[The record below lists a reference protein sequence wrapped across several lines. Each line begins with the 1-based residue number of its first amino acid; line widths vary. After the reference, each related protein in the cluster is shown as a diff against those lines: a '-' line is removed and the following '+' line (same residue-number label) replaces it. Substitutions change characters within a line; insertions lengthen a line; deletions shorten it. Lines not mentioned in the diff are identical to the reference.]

1 MNEFLNEIL
10 GVESKFFEM
19 PHLITHFIIP
29 FILLGFAFSIMLEKL
44 RIFRSSVIHYAL
56 SFIISF
62 VALTLFNLS
71 SIGNF
76 IGGFSIFAIC
86 IFKLSGKKGIIIGI
100 IAAIIYAFLIGWI
113 AELLSPTYY
122 QF

>member
-10 GVESKFFEM
+10 DVESKFFEM
-19 PHLITHFIIP
+19 PYLITHFIIP
-29 FILLGFAFSIMLEKL
+29 FVLLGLAFSVIMEKL
-44 RIFRSSVIHYAL
+44 RIFGSSIIHYLL

-71 SIGNF
+71 SIGNLV
-76 IGGFSIFAIC
+76 GGFSLFAIC
-86 IFKLSGKKGIIIGI
+86 AFKVSGKKGIIIGI

-122 QF
+122 